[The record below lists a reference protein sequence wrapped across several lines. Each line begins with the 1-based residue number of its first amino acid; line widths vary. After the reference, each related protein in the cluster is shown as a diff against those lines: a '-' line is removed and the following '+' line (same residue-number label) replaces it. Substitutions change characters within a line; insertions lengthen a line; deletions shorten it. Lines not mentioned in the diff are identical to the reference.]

1 MSKNEV
7 TDPITDQEIAFVHL
21 GLSGTMTDQQAAQ
34 AAGLNPDTAAH
45 TKSKPSVRAY
55 IEQRARMQQP
65 VQQQHL
71 AQEIDGLRRQPLD
84 REQVL
89 ARLWEIANLSPEM
102 TRNSVTGQVKALTL
116 IIAIEGLIPDRRATS
131 AEKKPAP
138 PPNPSPSPSPS
149 PSKIYQSAWLRQQQ
163 QTTDPESKPVADAPA
178 TPPAQPAAGAP
189 SNPAESTITNPIS
202 RSETQPPAS
211 PAFAPGL
218 RVPYGVHENRFGRR
232 R

>member
-1 MSKNEV
+1 MPKNKV

-21 GLSGTMTDQQAAQ
+21 GLSGTMTDSQAAE
-34 AAGLNPDTAAH
+34 AVGLNPDTAAH

-55 IEQRARMQQP
+55 IEQRVRMQQP

-71 AQEIDGLRRQPLD
+71 AQEIDGLLRPNLD

-116 IIAIEGLIPDRRATS
+116 IIAIEGLIPDRRAAS
-131 AEKKPAP
+131 ADKKPVP
-138 PPNPSPSPSPS
+138 PRNPPQ
-149 PSKIYQSAWLRQQQ
+149 IYQSAWLRQQQ
-163 QTTDPESKPVADAPA
+163 QTTDPGSNPVAEAPA
-178 TPPAQPAAGAP
+178 IPPAQPAAGAP

-202 RSETQPPAS
+202 RPETQPPPS